1 MPTQELI
8 EYFEGS
14 CKQSTKLES
23 RAIPVGVDSS
33 PSIESKLDKTFI
45 FFCFI
50 SSITAGGG
58 TDNFPCS
65 V

>member
-1 MPTQELI
+1 LA
-8 EYFEGS
+8 
-14 CKQSTKLES
+14 TKLDS
-23 RAIPVGVDSS
+23 NAIPVGVDSS
-33 PSIESKLDKTFI
+33 PSIPSKVDKTLI
-45 FFCFI
+45 FFFLI